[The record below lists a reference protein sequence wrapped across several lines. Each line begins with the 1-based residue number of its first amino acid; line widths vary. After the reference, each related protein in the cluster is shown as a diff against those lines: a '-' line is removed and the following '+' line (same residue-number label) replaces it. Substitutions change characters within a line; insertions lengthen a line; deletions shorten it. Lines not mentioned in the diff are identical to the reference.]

1 MDGLEFDVRSGEWL
15 PRDGAAYTLEAS
27 VRSSSTLQARASRA
41 VSVSYVLPSTA
52 VADAV
57 PDPSTGY
64 VAVTLREGRTDA
76 AVAMKTCSLWRNV
89 GGVRTLLA
97 EDLHDGSTVVDRY
110 APLNTDYS
118 YETASFADSGAVSE
132 AGYPGRIGSPLLFV
146 YWSGGIA
153 SGMYAP
159 GDEFSVEPS
168 FSTYQIAG
176 KHYPVVVSSE
186 NVEEPHDMTVRLKSR
201 EEAMRF
207 YDAVRSCEPMVFK
220 TLYGFVF
227 HGVAKASFTPSLG
240 NAEQAWDVSLNV
252 TRTDG
257 DAL

>member
-1 MDGLEFDVRSGEWL
+1 MAERGEE
-15 PRDGAAYTLEAS
+15 R
-27 VRSSSTLQARASRA
+27 R
-41 VSVSYVLPSTA
+41 
-52 VADAV
+52 
-57 PDPSTGY
+57 
-64 VAVTLREGRTDA
+64 DA
-76 AVAMKTCSLWRNV
+76 AKRMARSRLMSA
-89 GGVRTLLA
+89 VRA
-97 EDLHDGSTVVDRY
+97 AFE
-110 APLNTDYS
+110 
-118 YETASFADSGAVSE
+118 
-132 AGYPGRIGSPLLFV
+132 
-146 YWSGGIA
+146 
-153 SGMYAP
+153 AP
-159 GDEFSVEPS
+159 GVEFSVEPS

-176 KHYPVVVSSE
+176 KRYPVVVSSE

-207 YDAVRSCEPMVFK
+207 YEAVRSCEPMVFK